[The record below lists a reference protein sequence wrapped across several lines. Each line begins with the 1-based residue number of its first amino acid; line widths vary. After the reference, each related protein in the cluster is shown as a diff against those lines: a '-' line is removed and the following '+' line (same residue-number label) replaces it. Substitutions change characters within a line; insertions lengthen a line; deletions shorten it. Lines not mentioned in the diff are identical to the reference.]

1 MLNINKLIIFSLL
14 CFFYIQDNYADDAN
28 ENKNILVLHA
38 MVPSTPAYRI
48 ITDGIRS
55 KLTEVFGDQ
64 YNLHLDYLES
74 ERFPKGAYPKE
85 RFELF
90 NEKYEDLDLDLL
102 IYIGVDIVDPVKKNA
117 SEKLLNLPAIVIDFD
132 LTEYGIKLDLT
143 LNDKT
148 VVIGVRI
155 DVSGTLNSAVSLFPE
170 RTAVYFVMGTSKA
183 DLLYGEATLAAAKH
197 FDQRIASHFLTGMS
211 MDQLLDTVR
220 HLPDNG
226 IIIIP
231 SLNVDSKGVPYYN
244 PESVRLISQA
254 ANVPVF
260 AYSDMGF
267 GDGSVG
273 GHILSFKKIG
283 IIAGETAIKILN
295 GADPASIKIDSR
307 EIFEHMYDWRQLK
320 RWELAG
326 SELIPKGSRIMFEE
340 ISFFRKFRIIII
352 ATVIFLI
359 IQSLLIINLVRL
371 NRKQRQV
378 TAQLLEAE
386 NKYRA
391 LVREDRILRIG
402 QLTASLSHELNQP
415 LTAIL
420 STAQAGINFIDSSTL
435 DPVLLKELFQN
446 IVEDD
451 KRTASI
457 LSSIRGMLKLEKRE
471 KEKVNLNILVEEIIN
486 IYLGESIIRGIKLQM
501 ILPEQP
507 VFILAD
513 PIQIQ
518 QVIMN
523 LLLNAMQSIEKAQPK
538 TRQVTIKEVA
548 DKELVTVSVRDHGEG
563 IADSVKDKL
572 FKPFVTSKKEG
583 TGIGLSISRSI
594 IEDHEGRIWAEN
606 VPDGGAIFSFS
617 LKVYQNEP
625 GSKQNVHH

>member
-1 MLNINKLIIFSLL
+1 
-14 CFFYIQDNYADDAN
+14 
-28 ENKNILVLHA
+28 
-38 MVPSTPAYRI
+38 
-48 ITDGIRS
+48 
-55 KLTEVFGDQ
+55 
-64 YNLHLDYLES
+64 
-74 ERFPKGAYPKE
+74 
-85 RFELF
+85 
-90 NEKYEDLDLDLL
+90 
-102 IYIGVDIVDPVKKNA
+102 
-117 SEKLLNLPAIVIDFD
+117 
-132 LTEYGIKLDLT
+132 
-143 LNDKT
+143 
-148 VVIGVRI
+148 
-155 DVSGTLNSAVSLFPE
+155 
-170 RTAVYFVMGTSKA
+170 MGTSKA
-183 DLLYGEATLAAAKH
+183 DLLYGEATRAAAKK
-197 FDQRIASHFLTGMS
+197 FDQRITSHFLTWMS
-211 MDQLLDTVR
+211 MDQVLDTVKR
-220 HLPDNG
+220 LPENS

-231 SLNVDSKGVPYYN
+231 SFNVDSKGVSYYN

-283 IIAGETAIKILN
+283 LIAGETAIKILN
-295 GADPASIKIDSR
+295 GSDPASIKIGNRD
-307 EIFEHMYDWRQLK
+307 IFEHIYDWRQLK
-320 RWELAG
+320 RWGLAG
-326 SELIPKGSRIMFEE
+326 SDLVPKGSRIMFEE
-340 ISFFRKFRIIII
+340 VSFFKKFRIIII

-359 IQSLLIINLVRL
+359 LQSLLIINLVRL
-371 NRKQRQV
+371 NRKQKQV

-386 NKYRA
+386 NKYRV
-391 LVREDRILRIG
+391 LIREDRVLRIG

-420 STAQAGINFIDSSTL
+420 STAQAGIRFIDSNTL
-435 DPVLLKELFQN
+435 DPVLLQELFQN

-457 LSSIRGMLKLEKRE
+457 LSSIRSMLKLEKRE
-471 KEKVNLNILVEEIIN
+471 KERVNLNILVEEIIN
-486 IYLGESIIRGIKLQM
+486 VYQGESVIKDIKLQM

-523 LLLNAMQSIEKAQPK
+523 LLQNAMQSFEKAQPG
-538 TRQVTIKEVA
+538 TRLVTIKEVV

-572 FKPFVTSKKEG
+572 FNPFVTSKNEG

-594 IEDHEGRIWAEN
+594 IDDHQGRIWAEN
-606 VPDGGAIFSFS
+606 VPEGGAIFAFS
-617 LKVYQNEP
+617 LKVYQDGP
-625 GSKQNVHH
+625 GSK

>member
-1 MLNINKLIIFSLL
+1 MVNINKIIIFSLL
-14 CFFYIQDNYADDAN
+14 FFFYIQDIHADDAKG
-28 ENKNILVLHA
+28 NKNILVLHA

-48 ITDGIRS
+48 ITDGIRT
-55 KLTEVFGDQ
+55 KLTEGFGDH

-74 ERFPKGAYPKE
+74 ERFPRGAYPKE

-90 NEKYEDLDLDLL
+90 NEKYKDVDLDLL
-102 IYIGVDIVDPVKKNA
+102 ICIGVDIVDPVKKNA
-117 SEKLLNLPAIVIDFD
+117 SEKILNLPAIVIDFD
-132 LTEYGIKLDLT
+132 LSEYGIKQDLV

-148 VVIGVRI
+148 VVIGLKI

-183 DLLYGEATLAAAKH
+183 DLLYGEATRAAAKK
-197 FDQRIASHFLTGMS
+197 FDQRITSHFLTGMS
-211 MDQLLDTVR
+211 MDQVLDTVKR
-220 HLPDNG
+220 LPENS

-231 SLNVDSKGVPYYN
+231 SFNVDSKGVSYYN

-283 IIAGETAIKILN
+283 LIAGETAIKILN
-295 GADPASIKIDSR
+295 GSDPASIKIGNRD
-307 EIFEHMYDWRQLK
+307 IFEHLYDWRQLK
-320 RWELAG
+320 RWGLAG
-326 SELIPKGSRIMFEE
+326 SDLVPKGSRIMFEE
-340 ISFFRKFRIIII
+340 VSFFKKFRIIII

-359 IQSLLIINLVRL
+359 LQSLLIINLVRL
-371 NRKQRQV
+371 NRKQKQV

-386 NKYRA
+386 NKYRV
-391 LVREDRILRIG
+391 LIREDRVLRIG

-420 STAQAGINFIDSSTL
+420 STAQAGIRFIDSNTL
-435 DPVLLKELFQN
+435 DPVLLQELFQN

-457 LSSIRGMLKLEKRE
+457 LSSIRSMLKLEKRE
-471 KEKVNLNILVEEIIN
+471 KERVNLNILVEEIIN
-486 IYLGESIIRGIKLQM
+486 VYQGESVIKDIKLQM

-507 VFILAD
+507 VLA
-513 PIQIQ
+513 
-518 QVIMN
+518 
-523 LLLNAMQSIEKAQPK
+523 
-538 TRQVTIKEVA
+538 
-548 DKELVTVSVRDHGEG
+548 G
-563 IADSVKDKL
+563 
-572 FKPFVTSKKEG
+572 
-583 TGIGLSISRSI
+583 
-594 IEDHEGRIWAEN
+594 DHEFITECH
-606 VPDGGAIFSFS
+606 AI
-617 LKVYQNEP
+617 L
-625 GSKQNVHH
+625 